1 MHYEEV
7 SKASNLVTRD
17 LLIMSNVIVR
27 LTGETAGSKLLQAD
41 RRSQDSKID
50 RSVQR
55 RLQRRL
61 YMLPCW

>member
-1 MHYEEV
+1 MHYKEV

-17 LLIMSNVIVR
+17 LLITSNVIVR

-55 RLQRRL
+55 RL
-61 YMLPCW
+61 